1 MAIYNTLQDELKD
14 IYLAKGIIRIN
25 GDINKKLV
33 DEKTKELYFLNSRLP
48 TKQEIVIV
56 INSNGGSI
64 HQGWEFMALMD
75 EVKEKRI
82 VKTICHGSAM
92 SMGVNILTNG
102 TIGYRQA
109 HYLSTIMLHQHYT
122 SMPHSDA
129 GYIEAWADYSKNLRA
144 RLLEYYSSRTGQ
156 SIEKLK
162 LDSDRDFFMTPEE
175 AKKYGI
181 IDLVTEFEEFQ
192 PPKIDKRKKY
202 THDEW
207 IELTN
212 NKGIIDHGK

>member
-1 MAIYNTLQDELKD
+1 MNYNTLQDELND
-14 IYLAKGIIRIN
+14 IYLTKGVIRIN
-25 GDINKKLV
+25 GDIDKSLI
-33 DEKTKELYFLNSRLP
+33 DQKTKELYFLNNKLP
-48 TKQEIVIV
+48 LNQEIIIV
-56 INSNGGSI
+56 INSDGGSI

-75 EVKEKRI
+75 EVKETRI

-102 TIGYRQA
+102 TKGYRQA

-122 SMPHSDA
+122 SMPHMDA

-144 RLLEYYSSRTGQ
+144 RLLEYYSFRTGQ

-175 AKKYGI
+175 AKNYGI
-181 IDLVTEFEEFQ
+181 IDIVTEFEEYQ
-192 PPKIDKRKKY
+192 KPKIDKKKKITY
-202 THDEW
+202 DEW
-207 IELTN
+207 LDL
-212 NKGIIDHGK
+212 NKCL